1 MPHEEQDS
9 REDSRSKRSRVTRR
23 QFLDGVAISGSG
35 LAVAAAFP
43 WMTGAQAASAGRA
56 AGGLP
61 PGYYPPRSTGITGE
75 PDDVIR
81 EIVKIDGL
89 PDPINIHSAV
99 GGPGISRKTSNIK
112 ENDYDCVIVGGG
124 VSGLAAAKSYRDRFG
139 PQSKILIIDPLPDFG
154 GHAHRNEFHVSG

>member
-1 MPHEEQDS
+1 MSHDEQNS
-9 REDSRSKRSRVTRR
+9 PESTSNSKSRVTRR

-43 WMTGAQAASAGRA
+43 WMTGA
-56 AGGLP
+56 LP
-61 PGYYPPRSTGITGE
+61 AGYYPPRSTGITGE

-89 PDPINIHSAV
+89 PDPIDIHSAV

-112 ENDYDCVIVGGG
+112 ENDYGCVIVGGG

-154 GHAHRNEFHVSG
+154 GHAHRNEFHVTD